1 MSIPVQVTG
10 AWLMH
15 HDQKL
20 SAVKSTEF
28 ESITT
33 AGRAARLLSYISKE
47 EAWSVPLDRVHVL
60 AQANGIRRHEVP
72 GLLSELQKAGVIAQS
87 TAGVAV
93 LGVSQDNLFSH
104 AAVVFEEQSPSGLER
119 AALSLSEMASQSP
132 VEEALVAEQLAD
144 EHRLSR
150 SEKQDLTTLAKTIGF
165 VDHEAIRDK
174 TLLFNGSLFK
184 RGDAQ
189 KSQIILDGLG
199 AVERQNLLEAD
210 ARLTASGCLPEDT
223 VVTIL
228 GTPLWSKLHQ
238 IGYYQVSQVT
248 NENGSTRFV
257 TRPAALVKYV
267 PGGLADMHDDA
278 KALASSL
285 TYGILKST
293 HARGRIQDPAV
304 LMNVLINRGYVEG
317 WARAIKEDYQ
327 ALERR
332 GVVTVTSSGDGFRLT
347 LQKPEI
353 GRMAQD
359 LILRGDASE
368 AAAHATIGTQ
378 GGQFV
383 GPEGARTAERLK
395 DVPETKRAS
404 ALALDNLRKTR

>member
-33 AGRAARLLSYISKE
+33 AGRAARLLSYISTE
-47 EAWSVPLDRVHVL
+47 DDWTVPIARVQTL
-60 AQANGIRRHEVP
+60 AQANGIRRHEVV
-72 GLLSELQKAGVIAQS
+72 GLLSELEKVGVIDQ
-87 TAGVAV
+87 TAGGVAV
-93 LGVSQDNLFSH
+93 LGVSQNKLFNY
-104 AAVVFEEQSPSGLER
+104 AATVFEEQEPTGLER
-119 AALSLSEMASQSP
+119 AALELSELASQSP
-132 VEEALVAEQLAD
+132 VEEADSAERLAD
-144 EHRLSR
+144 EHKLSKAETR
-150 SEKQDLTTLAKTIGF
+150 DLTVLSKQIGF
-165 VDHEAIRDK
+165 VDHETLQDK

-184 RGDAQ
+184 RDDAR
-189 KSQIILDGLG
+189 KSQIILDGLT
-199 AVERQNLLEAD
+199 ATERQNLLETD
-210 ARLTASGCLPEDT
+210 DRLAKTGCLPEDT
-223 VVTIL
+223 ITAIL
-228 GTPLWSKLHQ
+228 GTTLWSKLHQ

-248 NENGSTRFV
+248 NENGSTCFV

-285 TYGILKST
+285 TYGILKSSRQ
-293 HARGRIQDPAV
+293 RGKIQDPAV

-332 GVVTVTSSGDGFRLT
+332 GVVTVTSSSDGFRLT

-353 GRMAQD
+353 GTMAQD
-359 LILRGDASE
+359 LILQGDASE
-368 AAAHATIGTQ
+368 AAAKATIGSQ
-378 GGQFV
+378 AGNFV
-383 GPEGARTAERLK
+383 GPEGARMTERLK
-395 DVPETKRAS
+395 DVPETKRAAS
-404 ALALDNLRKTR
+404 LALDSLRKTR